1 MAGYSYIPQQY
12 YYTTPEVQHANTS
25 YAYDNYCASTTNSHV
40 DVARYNDIVHVASA
54 NHYLNI
60 VVYYAHH
67 NNSKNYMQKAHVK

>member
-40 DVARYNDIVHVASA
+40 DVARYNDIVLVASA

-67 NNSKNYMQKAHVK
+67 NNSENYMQKAHVK